1 VDCDSKTCQRNLLE
15 LKRQLKN
22 LLSHVERLEGLLL
35 EKSGTTSDELELAK
49 RLRGEYM
56 TLGATPKISDVKRLS
71 KRLDKEWGGIDLD
84 EASETSSGHDDMDVD
99 EPVPITHYPM
109 DEPSSNLPPDAVPPH
124 DLTLD
129 VPSSHPSTDARSASP
144 PRSLQHAIS
153 GSPNPPAALYQSQA
167 PADASSP
174 ISSTGLGDS
183 D

>member
-1 VDCDSKTCQRNLLE
+1 MDCNSKTCQQNLLE
-15 LKRQLKN
+15 LNRQSKN
-22 LLSHVERLEGLLL
+22 LLSHVEKLEGLLL

-84 EASETSSGHDDMDVD
+84 EESETSSSHDDMDVD
-99 EPVPITHYPM
+99 EPAPITHYPM
-109 DEPSSNLPPDAVPPH
+109 EEPSPNLAPDAVPSQDP
-124 DLTLD
+124 TLD

-144 PRSLQHAIS
+144 PHSLQHAFS
-153 GSPNPPAALYQSQA
+153 GSPNPPATRYQPEA

-174 ISSTGLGDS
+174 ISITGLGDS